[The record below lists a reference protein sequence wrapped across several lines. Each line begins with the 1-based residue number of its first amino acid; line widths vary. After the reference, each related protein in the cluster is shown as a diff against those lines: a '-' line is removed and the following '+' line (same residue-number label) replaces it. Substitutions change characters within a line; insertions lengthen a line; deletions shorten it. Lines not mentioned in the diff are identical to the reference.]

1 MRQQGAGRREG
12 IFQGQ
17 RTRAGE
23 TRASWGGGSSHTD
36 HASSAAAAS
45 APRARAGTVAE
56 GVEAQD
62 STDTVPNQHHLG
74 GRAAPSG
81 GAAAEAGGWG
91 APAASS
97 PGTSLTPDL
106 PAEADTLRRAQE
118 GGVGLVSAG
127 NDRGHSALVSGG

>member
-1 MRQQGAGRREG
+1 MRQQGTGRREG

-23 TRASWGGGSSHTD
+23 TPASWGGGSSHTD
-36 HASSAAAAS
+36 RASAAAAAA
-45 APRARAGTVAE
+45 APSARAGAVAE
-56 GVEAQD
+56 CVKAQD
-62 STDTVPNQHHLG
+62 STDAIPNQHHLG